1 MKDLCFVTGNQNK
14 FKEVKKLVKTFNLIS
29 LNDLNFFDE
38 IKETDPSIKGNAFIK
53 ANFIQKKYNID
64 CFSDDTGL
72 FVDSLDGEPGVRS
85 ARYAGDISNSDDNIK
100 LVLNKLRDK
109 KNRFAH
115 FQTIICLILNNK
127 IEYFEGI
134 IRGKITKSPLGDHG
148 FGYDPIFVPID
159 SNKTFAQ
166 FSLEEKNRVSHRAIA
181 TRKLITY
188 LNNLSL

>member
-188 LNNLSL
+188 LNNLS